1 MSDKHQPSFGIIL
14 DTILPAPAKWSNRR
28 INYANPFL
36 EKRLLLLNGGCNEP
50 RTRP

>member
-1 MSDKHQPSFGIIL
+1 MSDKQLPSLGIIL
-14 DTILPAPAKWSNRR
+14 DTILPVSAKWSNRR
-28 INYANPFL
+28 TNCANPFL